1 MMLVGSAL
9 RRFAIEASDGRIGQ
23 VSDFLFDDL
32 TWKIRWMVVDTGTWL
47 TGRKV
52 LIHPSVIGQP
62 DYARESVSL
71 RLTRAQ
77 VKGSPDVLSDEPV
90 SRQMEQNIYGY
101 YGWDPLWG
109 NGNYFGSYPYTLGSP
124 MMPVAPPKHAGV
136 LEADRPGSAADEG
149 GDPHLRSMNAVT
161 GYHVRAT
168 DGSMGHVENF
178 LIDDADWGIRY
189 VVVDTK
195 NWWAGQHVLISPYAV
210 RKISWLDHEVMLDVS
225 RDFVK
230 GSPAWDPVAAIDKTY
245 ERQLHDYYGWP
256 GYGW

>member
-9 RRFAIEASDGRIGQ
+9 RRFAIEAIDGRIGQ

-52 LIHPSVIGQP
+52 LIHPSAISEP
-62 DYARESVSL
+62 DYAHESVSL
-71 RLTRAQ
+71 RLTRGQ
-77 VKGSPDVLSDEPV
+77 VKGSPDIRTDQPV
-90 SRQMEQNIYGY
+90 SRQMEDNLYGY

-109 NGNYFGSYPYTLGSP
+109 NGNYFGSYPYTMGSP
-124 MMPVAPPKHAGV
+124 LVPMARSGGGDL
-136 LEADRPGSAADEG
+136 LEANQRGSALDS
-149 GDPHLRSMNAVT
+149 GDPHLRSIHAVT
-161 GYHVRAT
+161 GYHVHAT
-168 DGSMGHVENF
+168 DGAIGHVENF

-189 VVVDTK
+189 LVVDTK
-195 NWWAGQHVLISPYAV
+195 NWWAGKHVLISPYAV
-210 RKISWLDHEVMLDVS
+210 RKISWLDHEVRLDVS

-230 GSPAWDPVAAIDKTY
+230 GSPPWDPVAAIDESY